1 MGSIMDYNDIQQE
14 LKKIE
19 QEINDI
25 KTASTFCGN
34 VESYQYEHRNSAKK
48 IRIFYDS
55 PTQNPITTLTPT
67 DTDIMAILGKYD
79 NISNSQVAYFTQN
92 HSILLIAS
100 TQPILRVENIT

>member
-1 MGSIMDYNDIQQE
+1 MGRTMDYNDIQQE

-25 KTASTFCGN
+25 KTAATFCGN

-67 DTDIMAILGKYD
+67 DFDIMAILGKYD
-79 NISNSQVAYFTQN
+79 SASNSQVAYFTQN
-92 HSILLIAS
+92 HSILLITS